1 DHRRFH
7 LSFHGQPEILVKV
20 HELLMSYAFPSS
32 FEYVFAFCHRLPT
45 NMTLHDS
52 TAYAAE
58 RRADECLPLQS
69 IGRIPCVTWVHRGE
83 WRVFI
88 TVKSAQETKWL
99 YYLRLTLKAT
109 LHVVDLMHVQSASV
123 LIHCSH
129 GWDRTSQL
137 VALAQ
142 LCLDP
147 YFRTIQGF
155 QVLVEK
161 DFLAFG
167 HPFNQGLLCLL
178 ADELYSCRFGTFLLS
193 TQQERE
199 ALRLRDTTTSIW
211 TYLNGYRGVL
221 ENRTFVADQVL
232 LPTQSSLLRGVT
244 VRVTHDP
251 SAVDIPCANSQ
262 VFVDNELRQPSWR
275 LSHSIL
281 SLLAE
286 LNPPKH

>member
-1 DHRRFH
+1 MRDSAKKLKH
-7 LSFHGQPEILVKV
+7 LSLS
-20 HELLMSYAFPSS
+20 LTCDNLNWYADV
-32 FEYVFAFCHRLPT
+32 E
-45 NMTLHDS
+45 
-52 TAYAAE
+52 
-58 RRADECLPLQS
+58 
-69 IGRIPCVTWVHRGE
+69 
-83 WRVFI
+83 
-88 TVKSAQETKWL
+88 ETKWL

-167 HPFNQGLLCLL
+167 HPFQMRLANGAKHTGDYSPIFLQQYPFNQGLLCLL

-211 TYLNGYRGVL
+211 TYLNGYRSVL

-244 VRVTHDP
+244 VWPHVFLRWSAQA